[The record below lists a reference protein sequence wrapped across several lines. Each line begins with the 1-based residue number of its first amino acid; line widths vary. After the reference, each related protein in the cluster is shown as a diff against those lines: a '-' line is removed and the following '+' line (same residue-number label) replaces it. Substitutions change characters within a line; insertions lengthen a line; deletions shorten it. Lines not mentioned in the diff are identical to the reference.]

1 MTAKEALESL
11 KFEVYEEGHCSFI
24 EEEIDLAISALEKQ
38 VPKPPLTIPLAMEIG
53 GKIEIIAVMCPNCKK
68 PFGKDQQIKH
78 CFYCGQALDWSE
90 DE

>member
-24 EEEIDLAISALEKQ
+24 EEEIGLAIAALEKQ
-38 VPKPPLTIPLAMEIG
+38 VPKYPLTIPLAMKTVDGEVVFSVI
-53 GKIEIIAVMCPNCKK
+53 CPSCKE
-68 PFGKDQQIKH
+68 PFGKDPRIKH